1 MLFLSAGLP
10 GKLVSGSTLTSTGS
24 QDKQES
30 CAALSN
36 VTAEEIA
43 EAQQF
48 RNNFSKLAS
57 PRGREFFTRTACGQ
71 TAKNNSPARKIRGNG
86 AQV

>member
-1 MLFLSAGLP
+1 VGL
-10 GKLVSGSTLTSTGS
+10 TATGS

-48 RNNFSKLAS
+48 HNNFSKLAS
-57 PRGREFFTRTACGQ
+57 PRKSEPPGQ
-71 TAKNNSPARKIRGNG
+71 SYGKGHLIVRKHRK
-86 AQV
+86 